1 MNGWWRAGLAA
12 LLLTVSSPAAPAA
25 PAEPAAPVE
34 PAASPD
40 GRPATCSP
48 RTSLAGFSD
57 ALDKTAFA
65 GTRVAGLSALSA
77 RGNSRVLALTDNTD
91 ADEARVYEL
100 AVRSAPGRVG
110 AAVRDVT
117 VLRRPDGTPYTGA
130 DFDGE
135 GLVAEPAGTV
145 LASSEREP
153 SIRRFRLSD
162 GRQTAELPV
171 PRRFRIAPAG
181 QAAANQTFESLTT
194 APDGRTLYAGL
205 EGPLEADGH
214 DAANRGLLRILRYG
228 GTPGGAFAPRAQ
240 YAYRA
245 DPGLGLAELA
255 ALDRHHLLA
264 LERGYTAGVGNTVRI
279 YRVSLHGAPD
289 VTALPS
295 LTEAGAGVFAAKRL
309 LVDLADCPPSG
320 ATSPQPQPNPLLD
333 NVEGMTLP
341 GHRTLLLV
349 SDDNASARQI
359 TRLYALR
366 LE

>member
-1 MNGWWRAGLAA
+1 MNGWWRAGLPA
-12 LLLTVSSPAAPAA
+12 LLLTVSSPAALAA
-25 PAEPAAPVE
+25 PAEPAAPPADR
-34 PAASPD
+34 PAA
-40 GRPATCSP
+40 CSP
-48 RTSLAGFSD
+48 RTSLTGFSD
-57 ALDKTAFA
+57 ALDKTTFE

-77 RGNSRVLALTDNTD
+77 RAGSPVLALADNTD
-91 ADEARVYEL
+91 ADEARLYRL
-100 AVRSAPGRVG
+100 AVRAAPGHVH

-117 VLRRPDGTPYTGA
+117 VLRRPDGTPYTGT

-135 GLVAEPAGTV
+135 GLVTEPSGTV

-171 PRRFRIAPAG
+171 PLRFRVAPAG
-181 QAAANQTFESLTT
+181 QAPANETFESLTT

-205 EGPLEADGH
+205 EGPLDADGH
-214 DAANRGLLRILRYG
+214 DEADRGLLRILRYA
-228 GTPGGAFAPRAQ
+228 GTPGGDYAPQAQ
-240 YAYRA
+240 HAYRT

-255 ALDRHHLLA
+255 TLDRTHLLA

-289 VTALPS
+289 VTGLPS
-295 LTEAGAGVFAAKRL
+295 LTGAGAGVFLTKRL

-333 NVEGMTLP
+333 NVEGMTLT
-341 GHRTLLLV
+341 GNRTLLLV
-349 SDDNASARQI
+349 SDDNASARQV
-359 TRLYALR
+359 TRLYTLR
-366 LE
+366 LK

>member
-1 MNGWWRAGLAA
+1 MNRWWGAGLPA
-12 LLLTVSSPAAPAA
+12 LLLAVSPTAPAD
-25 PAEPAAPVE
+25 PAEPAAE
-34 PAASPD
+34 PA
-40 GRPATCSP
+40 GRPVACSP
-48 RTSLAGFSD
+48 RTSLTGFSD
-57 ALDKTAFA
+57 ALDKATFA

-77 RGNSRVLALTDNTD
+77 RPHAPVLALADNTD
-91 ADEARVYEL
+91 DEARLYRL
-100 AVRSAPGRVG
+100 AVRNAPGHVG

-135 GLVAEPAGTV
+135 GLATEPAGTV

-171 PRRFRIAPAG
+171 PPRFRVAPAG
-181 QAAANQTFESLTT
+181 QAPANETFESLTT
-194 APDGRTLYAGL
+194 TPDGRTLYAGM
-205 EGPLEADGH
+205 EGPLDADGH
-214 DAANRGLLRILRYG
+214 DAADRGLLRILRYG
-228 GTPGGAFAPRAQ
+228 STLGGPFAPDAQ
-240 YAYRA
+240 HAYRT

-264 LERGYTAGVGNTVRI
+264 LERGYTAGVGNTVRV
-279 YRVSLHGAPD
+279 YRVSLHRAPD
-289 VTALPS
+289 VTGLPS
-295 LTEAGAGVFAAKRL
+295 LTEAGTGVFLTKRL
-309 LVDLADCPPSG
+309 LVDLAGCPPSG

-341 GHRTLLLV
+341 DPRTLLLV
-349 SDDNASARQI
+349 SDDNASARQV
-359 TRLYALR
+359 TRVYVLR

>member
-1 MNGWWRAGLAA
+1 MNRWWSAGLPA
-12 LLLTVSSPAAPAA
+12 LLLAVSPAALATPPEPA
-25 PAEPAAPVE
+25 AEPA
-34 PAASPD
+34 
-40 GRPATCSP
+40 GRPAACSP
-48 RTSLAGFSD
+48 RTSLTGFSD
-57 ALDKTAFA
+57 ALDKTTFA

-77 RGNSRVLALTDNTD
+77 RPDSPVLALADNTD
-91 ADEARVYEL
+91 ADEARLYRL
-100 AVRSAPGRVG
+100 AVRGAPGHVE

-135 GLVAEPAGTV
+135 GLVTEPARTV

-153 SIRRFRLSD
+153 SIRRFRLPD
-162 GRQTAELPV
+162 GWQTAELPV
-171 PRRFRIAPAG
+171 PRRFRVAPAG
-181 QAAANQTFESLTT
+181 RATANQTFESLTS
-194 APDGRTLYAGL
+194 APDGRTLFAGL
-205 EGPLEADGH
+205 EGPLDADGH
-214 DAANRGLLRILRYG
+214 DAADRGLLRILRYG
-228 GTPGGAFAPRAQ
+228 GTPGGAFAPEAQ
-240 YAYRA
+240 YAYRT

-255 ALDRHHLLA
+255 APDRNHLLA
-264 LERGYTAGVGNTVRI
+264 LERGHTAGVGNTVRI

-289 VTALPS
+289 VTGLPS
-295 LTEAGAGVFAAKRL
+295 LTGAGAEVFLTKRL

-341 GHRTLLLV
+341 GPRTLLLV
-349 SDDNASARQI
+349 SDDNASARQV